1 SLALAS
7 WQGGPGGSSA
17 ELMSWDGPLRIEVPQ
32 PGLHNVQNAAMAV
45 AAAITVGVPAAEAAA
60 AIARFPGVARRL
72 ETVGE
77 AAGVEVV
84 DDFAHHPTAL
94 AATVAA
100 ARQRWPGRR
109 LVVAFEPRS
118 LTAARRTFHR
128 AYLDALRGADV
139 ALLAPIHHRGRLA
152 DNEILDRT
160 MLAEELKG
168 LGVRCVTPDTLEES
182 PEALLDLVVRGDVVV
197 GCSSGSFAGF
207 HRKLLELLAERDS

>member
-1 SLALAS
+1 
-7 WQGGPGGSSA
+7 
-17 ELMSWDGPLRIEVPQ
+17 MSWDGPLRIEVPQ

-94 AATVAA
+94 AATVAG
-100 ARQRWPGRR
+100 ARQRWPDRR

-118 LTAARRTFHR
+118 LTAARRAFHR
-128 AYLDALRGADV
+128 AYLDALSGADV

-152 DNEILDRT
+152 DNEILDRAV
-160 MLAEELKG
+160 LAEELEG

-207 HRKLLELLAERDS
+207 HRKFLELLAERGP